1 MPPVSS
7 KKGTRMHKIH
17 KTRNKIIIISS
28 IIIGLILFEFSPF
41 GYNILFYSKWIS
53 CGQKPVAT
61 ASSGYFNV
69 GVKHYYMPPNFTLVR
84 GLTRYFCT
92 PIQAERAG
100 YSANENTYDFPHLK
114 AAGEPDPFLKEY
126 LRNHQGQK

>member
-1 MPPVSS
+1 MS
-7 KKGTRMHKIH
+7 KQTTHS
-17 KTRNKIIIISS
+17 TRNKLVIGAVIIIAI
-28 IIIGLILFEFSPF
+28 ILFDLSPF
-41 GYNILFYSKWIS
+41 GGNIRFYAKWAS

-61 ASSGYFNV
+61 AGSGYFNA
-69 GVKHYYMPPNFTLVR
+69 GVPHYYTPPVAAIAR
-84 GLTRYFCT
+84 GTSQYFCT